1 MAFGTFGFD
10 KKNIDLNSSAFFEE
24 LQEVQVKKVTQH
36 KRELTIRDLPEGI
49 TMGKV
54 DIDNPPGLA
63 GTIVEYMRI
72 GAHRELSGGAYA
84 LGALQIMSIA
94 ACGLRGYRGANL
106 SMITFTL
113 AVSAAGKER
122 IIESIKELAG
132 DVGLPV
138 YGDIRSDKDISMA
151 LVHDGA
157 CARYIINE
165 AQKILGNDAVK
176 GNKMLKFLPD
186 AIMDISTSNQFNLP
200 KNHVIEIQINAQAKA
215 ARLDKQIAAKQKV
228 MDELNPTEEVGKR
241 KALELEIAKLEEE
254 IKKQVSMSD
263 AIANGVKNP
272 QINLATYSTPQKLAE
287 IVDTDS
293 IESGFLGRA
302 LFVDCGEERAELKM
316 PSTEEWDNIQ
326 EALRGLRT
334 RIAVRLGMIKQLSDD
349 EAEATV
355 ESAFSGRELR
365 FVLDSEASQDMD
377 AITRHY
383 EHNEYR
389 NNPQI
394 GPIFARIAQRVAVVA
409 SVMALDNIDDNY
421 KAVITRPMVRYG
433 LALSLTG
440 AGCMIERLRIN
451 DATEREDSET
461 IIKAAEQVLIR
472 MMTTKANDKDQ
483 GWRYTSTVKQRFE
496 RSPIYASYRAMVLS
510 TKTKVDTTVFGHL
523 LQQMMVMGK
532 VEKDGAKIRLAQGS
546 GNVVGM

>member
-1 MAFGTFGFD
+1 MAFGFD

-49 TMGKV
+49 TMAKV

-132 DVGLPV
+132 DIALPV

-215 ARLDKQIAAKQKV
+215 ARLDKR
-228 MDELNPTEEVGKR
+228 PSR
-241 KALELEIAKLEEE
+241 R
-254 IKKQVSMSD
+254 SWMS
-263 AIANGVKNP
+263 
-272 QINLATYSTPQKLAE
+272 
-287 IVDTDS
+287 
-293 IESGFLGRA
+293 
-302 LFVDCGEERAELKM
+302 
-316 PSTEEWDNIQ
+316 
-326 EALRGLRT
+326 
-334 RIAVRLGMIKQLSDD
+334 
-349 EAEATV
+349 
-355 ESAFSGRELR
+355 
-365 FVLDSEASQDMD
+365 
-377 AITRHY
+377 
-383 EHNEYR
+383 
-389 NNPQI
+389 
-394 GPIFARIAQRVAVVA
+394 
-409 SVMALDNIDDNY
+409 
-421 KAVITRPMVRYG
+421 
-433 LALSLTG
+433 
-440 AGCMIERLRIN
+440 
-451 DATEREDSET
+451 
-461 IIKAAEQVLIR
+461 
-472 MMTTKANDKDQ
+472 
-483 GWRYTSTVKQRFE
+483 
-496 RSPIYASYRAMVLS
+496 
-510 TKTKVDTTVFGHL
+510 
-523 LQQMMVMGK
+523 
-532 VEKDGAKIRLAQGS
+532 
-546 GNVVGM
+546 